1 MTIKKAMPTMILG
14 IICLVVAL
22 LLSVANFITAPI
34 IEKAERQKVQE
45 NLANVLPSGKNFV
58 EISTDKLSSEFPA
71 EVTNVFTE
79 DNGGFVFQ
87 MTVTGYKPGLI
98 VMCGIDADGKITGA
112 TYVKSQETLS
122 AEVGLGDKFVGYT
135 SNTITPE
142 IIAGPT
148 AKKTTEAYYRAIKA
162 ALEAFDI
169 IAEEEGAQ

>member
-1 MTIKKAMPTMILG
+1 MTIKKAMPTIILG
-14 IICLVVAL
+14 AICLVVAL

-34 IEKAERQKVQE
+34 IEAAERQKVQE
-45 NLANVLPSGKNFV
+45 NLANVLPSGNNFV
-58 EISTDKLSSEFPA
+58 ETPKSELPDNLPD

-87 MTVTGYKPGLI
+87 MTVTGYKPGLV
-98 VMCGIDADGKITGA
+98 VMCGIDTDGKITGA

-122 AEVGLGDKFVGYT
+122 AEVGLGEKFIGYT
-135 SNTITPE
+135 GDTITTE

-148 AKKTTEAYYRAIKA
+148 AKKTTEAYYRAIEA

-169 IAEEEGAQ
+169 INEKEGVQ

>member
-1 MTIKKAMPTMILG
+1 MKMQKTLPTLVLG

-22 LLSVANFITAPI
+22 LLAVANFVTAPI
-34 IEKAERQKVQE
+34 IEKAEKQKVQD
-45 NLANVLPSGKNFV
+45 NLATVLPSGENFV
-58 EISTDKLSSEFPA
+58 EISVDGLPV

-79 DNGGFVFQ
+79 DNGGYVFQ

-98 VMCGIDADGKITGA
+98 VMCGIDADGKIIGA

-135 SNTITPE
+135 SDTITTE

-148 AKKTTEAYYRAIKA
+148 AKKTTEAYYRAIEA
-162 ALEAFDI
+162 ALESFEI
-169 IAEEEGAQ
+169 INTKEDVK